1 MKIIAADWLPYCLPL
16 KHHWKTSQSYFSERH
31 GRLLRLQTEADRV
44 GWGDCAPL
52 PEFGISEMA
61 ARDFAE
67 ETAYLDLVAQNN
79 ELTLNSWLSG
89 EPSVR
94 RVAVNANLGAIFSV
108 TDQAVGAALES
119 GCTVLKIKVGMGDW
133 QDELARLLH
142 LGTRLP
148 PNARLRLDANAAWT
162 TCEAELFLTACTPL
176 PVEGLEEPLRQP
188 SLSKLA
194 RLQNRVPFP
203 LAIDESNHL
212 IGAEFFHQPPVRRL
226 ILKPARYGGL
236 LRTLEIALRARAAGL
251 ECIVTSSLEST
262 CGLLACAHLA
272 AAVAPQAV
280 HGLGTGEWF
289 LADTGQTPKIVAG
302 HLPLPTTPG
311 LGFSPFPEFA

>member
-16 KHHWKTSQSYFSERH
+16 KRPWQTSRSGFSERH
-31 GRLLRLQTEADRV
+31 GRLLRLQTEADCI
-44 GWGDCAPL
+44 GWGDCSAL

-61 ARDFAE
+61 ATDFAE

-79 ELTLNSWLSG
+79 GLTLNSWLSG

-108 TDQAVGAALES
+108 TDEAVVEALES

-133 QDELARLLH
+133 QDEIARLQH
-142 LGTRLP
+142 LSARLS

-162 TCEAELFLTACTPL
+162 TGDAELFLTACAEL
-176 PVEGLEEPLRQP
+176 PVEGLEEPLRDP
-188 SLSKLA
+188 NLSELA
-194 RLQNRVPFP
+194 RLQNLVPFP
-203 LAIDESNHL
+203 LAIDESSHL
-212 IGAEFFHQPPVRRL
+212 IGAAFFHQPPVRRL
-226 ILKPARYGGL
+226 ILKPARHGGL
-236 LRTLEIALRARAAGL
+236 LTTLEIALRARAAGL
-251 ECIVTSSLEST
+251 ECIVTSSLESA

-272 AAVAPQAV
+272 ATIAPQAV
-280 HGLGTGEWF
+280 HGLATGEWF
-289 LADTGQTPKIVAG
+289 LADTGQAPKIVAG

-311 LGFSPFPEFA
+311 LGFSPCPEFA